1 MDMETATKGTKS
13 TKGRHRFS
21 VLCLLCLLW
30 LFPFSGSGL
39 ARQGRSNKPLD
50 EMLDALGGQAFLDA
64 EDIHTS
70 GRVYAFT
77 RGDLSGL
84 DTFADYIK
92 FPDMERTEFGGP
104 KFKTITINRGKQGMK
119 VEGKKDPVEQTP
131 GEVEEF
137 LKGFKTS
144 LDYVLRFVIDDK
156 KTTIQNLGTEMIDF
170 KRTDVIELRD
180 PDKNRIRFYIDR
192 ESHLPVKMQVRRND
206 DPKLREEQYSNWHKF
221 QGINTPL
228 FVSRFT
234 DGVKKMEIRAEAA
247 MYNSKLADTLFTQLN
262 PATK

>member
-1 MDMETATKGTKS
+1 MKREQATKGTKS
-13 TKGRHRFS
+13 TKGSHLVS

-30 LFPFSGSGL
+30 LFPFSGLDL
-39 ARQGRSNKPLD
+39 ARQARSTKPLD
-50 EMLDALGGQAFLDA
+50 EMIDALGGQAFLDA

-137 LKGFKTS
+137 QKGFKTS

-234 DGVKKMEIRAEAA
+234 DGVKRMEIRAENAV
-247 MYNSKLADTLFTQLN
+247 YNSGLADTLFTQLN

>member
-1 MDMETATKGTKS
+1 MKTQQATKGTKR
-13 TKGRHRFS
+13 KLGLF
-21 VLCLLCLLW
+21 LCLLW
-30 LFPFSGSGL
+30 LFFFAGFAI
-39 ARQGRSNKPLD
+39 ARQARSTKPLD

-131 GEVEEF
+131 GEVEDF
-137 LKGFKTS
+137 IKGFKTS
-144 LDYVLRFVIDDK
+144 FDYVLRFVVHDRQ
-156 KTTIQNLGTEMIDF
+156 TTIQNLGTEMVDF
-170 KRTDVIELRD
+170 KRTDVVELRD
-180 PDKNRIRFYIDR
+180 PSKNRIRFYIER
-192 ESHLPVKMQVRRND
+192 ENHLPVKLQVRRSD
-206 DPKLREEQYSNWHKF
+206 DAKLREEQYANWHKF
-221 QGINTPL
+221 QGVSTPL
-228 FVSRFT
+228 FVSHYT
-234 DGVKKMEIRAEAA
+234 DGVKMMEIRVENVV
-247 MYNSKLADTLFTQLN
+247 YNSGLSETLFTQLN
-262 PATK
+262 QSK